1 MDILRDIAGM
11 FGTTQLT
18 PGAQGSPST
27 DIKGAEGL
35 NKLLGPAALGGIAGV
50 LLGGKGIG
58 GLIKGALVGGG
69 GAYLWDQYKKRFRED
84 NSGNPQFQ
92 TGTISPGGERAERA
106 IKAMIFAARADGT
119 IDQQERDNIMQKLNA
134 MNLGREGQQVVQ
146 AAMSAN
152 VDPNTVARGVMDEE
166 EALQLFTLTCSI
178 VNSDNFMEK
187 QYLDGLAEALHI
199 PADVKS
205 DIESKV
211 HAS

>member
-1 MDILRDIAGM
+1 MDLLRDIAGM

-27 DIKGAEGL
+27 DVKGAQGL

-58 GLIKGALVGGG
+58 GLLKGALVGGG

-84 NSGNPQFQ
+84 NSANPQFQ
-92 TGTISPGGERAERA
+92 TGTISPAGERAERA
-106 IKAMIFAARADGT
+106 IRAMIYAARADGN
-119 IDQQERDNIMQKLNA
+119 IDKQERDSIMQKLTA

-146 AAMSAN
+146 AAMNEN
-152 VDPNTVARGVMDEE
+152 VDPAAVARGVMDEE
-166 EALQLFTLTCSI
+166 EALQLFTLTCT
-178 VNSDNFMEK
+178 VVKSDNFMEK

-199 PADVKS
+199 PADVKA

-211 HAS
+211 HGA